1 MKIYLAGPDVFRPDA
16 LAHFAAA
23 RQLLAEHGHQA
34 LIPLDNEE
42 STAAGIYR
50 ANLAQIAAADA
61 VLANLN
67 PFRGHEP
74 DSGTCFEVGYAIALG
89 KPVVAYLDDTRAQI
103 DKLVTLAGPLHTS
116 MDGRTRDKNGMGVE
130 DFDLPLNLMLAIPC
144 QLVQGSLKTALLAL
158 VLPFRGAMHHDGKP
172 GK

>member
-23 RQLLAEHGHQA
+23 RQWLAEQGHQA

-89 KPVVAYLDDTRAQI
+89 KPVIGFLDDIRPQI
-103 DKLVTLAGPLHTS
+103 DKLQAAFGPLASSPAGSFH
-116 MDGRTRDKNGMGVE
+116 DPAGMLIENFG
-130 DFDLPLNLMLAIPC
+130 LPLNLMLAQPC
-144 QLVQGSLKTALLAL
+144 QLVQGCLKTVLSALKT
-158 VLPFRGAMHHDGKP
+158 PSSGAMHHEEKAN
-172 GK
+172 K